1 MKKLI
6 HASFILTLL
15 LGFHYFGFSQKFS
28 IQEVQEQCAGLKQNE
43 KVRVSVAGFM
53 VTNQNTMSSV
63 ATELTEMLTNAMQ
76 NVNCFNVLLS
86 IGQTG
91 ILTEEIIFAQSG
103 NTAAG
108 TGPQTAKMKGPQVIV
123 VGKITDF
130 SPGLGDPSS
139 FGGNKARVSF
149 ILQLINAETREIIE
163 SKSFKV
169 EGKSNILNFSSSNKS
184 LADVCEKAINQSVEF
199 IASRKAKMPL
209 PDAQNP
215 EMKVY
220 NATNCSVLNSEY
232 VPKVMVILPEFH
244 ISQRIPDPAAETEI
258 NRKLIEAGFKVV
270 DAAMFATIKN
280 GARFADA
287 AKDPKL
293 AISLGREF
301 GADIVVYGE
310 AFSQRTGTQGAQV
323 TCRARVEIKA
333 VRTDDASIL
342 ISNGLEAGALDNA
355 EFVAAKSA
363 LRSAGTLVADY
374 MLEQFCSKGL
384 SFSKPTT
391 TNATVKTGNEA
402 MNIQVKNVDFA
413 KFKALTDLL
422 ATKGKILDK
431 SLVQG
436 NGSVALQTSMTSDGI
451 AELISKRL
459 GAKYEIQELSKTII
473 VLQYK

>member
-1 MKKLI
+1 
-6 HASFILTLL
+6 
-15 LGFHYFGFSQKFS
+15 
-28 IQEVQEQCAGLKQNE
+28 
-43 KVRVSVAGFM
+43 
-53 VTNQNTMSSV
+53 
-63 ATELTEMLTNAMQ
+63 
-76 NVNCFNVLLS
+76 
-86 IGQTG
+86 
-91 ILTEEIIFAQSG
+91 
-103 NTAAG
+103 
-108 TGPQTAKMKGPQVIV
+108 
-123 VGKITDF
+123 
-130 SPGLGDPSS
+130 
-139 FGGNKARVSF
+139 
-149 ILQLINAETREIIE
+149 
-163 SKSFKV
+163 
-169 EGKSNILNFSSSNKS
+169 
-184 LADVCEKAINQSVEF
+184 
-199 IASRKAKMPL
+199 
-209 PDAQNP
+209 
-215 EMKVY
+215 
-220 NATNCSVLNSEY
+220 
-232 VPKVMVILPEFH
+232 
-244 ISQRIPDPAAETEI
+244 
-258 NRKLIEAGFKVV
+258 
-270 DAAMFATIKN
+270 MFATIKN

-310 AFSQRTGTQGAQV
+310 AFSQRTGTQGTQV

-384 SFSKPTT
+384 SFSKPTS
-391 TNATVKTGNEA
+391 TNTTVKTGNEA

-451 AELISKRL
+451 AELIGKRL

>member
-1 MKKLI
+1 MKKNKNLVL
-6 HASFILTLL
+6 ALL
-15 LGFHYFGFSQKFS
+15 LFFSCLSSNSQKFS
-28 IQEVQEQCAGLKQNE
+28 IQEVQQKCSGLKQSE
-43 KVRVSVAGFM
+43 KVRVSVTGFM
-53 VTNQNTMSSV
+53 VTNQATMSSV

-91 ILTEEIIFAQSG
+91 ILTEEIIFGQTG

-108 TGPQTAKMKGPQVIV
+108 SAPQTAKMKGPQVIV

-130 SPGLGDPSS
+130 EPGLGSASS
-139 FGGNKARVSF
+139 FGGNKARISF

-163 SKSFKV
+163 SKSFKI
-169 EGKSNILNFSSSNKS
+169 EGKSNLLSFSSNNKS

-199 IASRKAKMPL
+199 IASRKDKMPL

-215 EMKVY
+215 ETKTY
-220 NATNCSVLNSEY
+220 DATNCSVLNSEY

-280 GARFADA
+280 GTRFSDA

-293 AISLGREF
+293 AISLGKEF

-310 AFSQRTGTQGAQV
+310 AFSQRTGTQGTQV

-363 LRSAGTLVADY
+363 LRSAGTLVANY

-384 SFSKPTT
+384 SFTKSAAPN
-391 TNATVKTGNEA
+391 TNTGA
-402 MNIQVKNVDFA
+402 AGVSIQVKNVDYT
-413 KFKALTDLL
+413 KFKSLTDLVS
-422 ATKGKILDK
+422 TKGKIIDK
-431 SLVQG
+431 SLTQG
-436 NGSVALQTSMTSDGI
+436 IGNLLLQTTMSAD
-451 AELISKRL
+451 ALADFISQKMGTR
-459 GAKYEIQELSKTII
+459 YEIQELSKTLII
-473 VLQYK
+473 LQAK